1 MKCIVVGV
9 LYGVCEP
16 ACSVLLITTHTPFSL
31 FSFFSIFPCAFS
43 LSKHFTFSNAGLRLD
58 GRRPADLRHFSA
70 KIGVFE
76 GSDGSAYVE
85 HGNTKAFAVVYGPS
99 EVSEARK
106 VE

>member
-1 MKCIVVGV
+1 M
-9 LYGVCEP
+9 P
-16 ACSVLLITTHTPFSL
+16 SL
-31 FSFFSIFPCAFS
+31 F
-43 LSKHFTFSNAGLRLD
+43 SKHFTFSNAGLRLD